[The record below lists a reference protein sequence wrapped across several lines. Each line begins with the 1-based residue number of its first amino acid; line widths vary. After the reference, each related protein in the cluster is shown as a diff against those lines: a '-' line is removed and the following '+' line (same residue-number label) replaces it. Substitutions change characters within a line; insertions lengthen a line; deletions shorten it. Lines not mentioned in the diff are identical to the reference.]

1 MLLHSSQKKVLMI
14 ISWIKIRVYDTRAV
28 DIRALVSSA
37 LVSGSLKIILEFHN
51 HEGIKHGR

>member
-14 ISWIKIRVYDTRAV
+14 ISWIKIRVYDPRAV

-37 LVSGSLKIILEFHN
+37 LVSGSLK
-51 HEGIKHGR
+51 